1 MDWVTEWWW
10 HFHVKEERRRKKEER
25 RKKRKEGRMAW
36 KFWHSDF
43 PKVSRHLIFNY
54 SISFLKKIQIWFW
67 HLYFLNYVILLT
79 YCHVMLTPWR
89 LQNLRSGWFQAI
101 IPNLPLQFSHLF
113 PLINFSLPPSQPLFP
128 IFSALRFFHRIF
140 SYHFSTFH
148 TPTTNR
154 GCQ

>member
-79 YCHVMLTPWR
+79 YLPRHADTVATAKFEERMI
-89 LQNLRSGWFQAI
+89 SGYHSQSSPAI
-101 IPNLPLQFSHLF
+101 F
-113 PLINFSLPPSQPLFP
+113 PPISPYKFFPPSHPTILSNFLCSSVFP
-128 IFSALRFFHRIF
+128 
-140 SYHFSTFH
+140 SYFLLPFLHLPH
-148 TPTTNR
+148 THNK
-154 GCQ
+154 